1 MESELEEKLQA
12 IYNLSVEVKYI
23 DLRKYQINVIMNSNK
38 IEILY
43 LWDAHYT
50 EDENIRRICDIID
63 RFILKVYK
71 KEN

>member
-12 IYNLSVEVKYI
+12 IYNLSVDVKYI